1 MGTMKL
7 ILSLLGATLGFEI
20 TNEPA
25 LNRKRRS
32 DDCGTARSYCSEDVE
47 SGFYDTIDECMTE
60 TAPDCSGST
69 SGVSGSAADESQ
81 CQDYNYDGFKMCCPT
96 GLDVDNYWPMDRP
109 DLQARGPRPLA
120 PAEKCPNGCDVAV
133 QVDQFVC
140 SYFKRVDELNQLFN
154 ELEKFLESDLKEI
167 IDFKTQFVRRYNEVE
182 IKSKRSAAKIQKITE
197 LIKDIVETVQDNEK
211 RIKQLEGEVSQ
222 IELKIKKIDL
232 DLSNLH
238 QFCKVGKQCAK
249 KCFFEPELFGGI
261 QKDCAEYYHSNY
273 WRSSQ
278 TPDEWQQ
285 MPQSGVYIIQ
295 PSSDLAPK
303 YVYCDQKT
311 DGGGWTLLQHKG
323 VSNSSNWE
331 KYDAPLDDGETVNKH
346 RADWHQPMSAYEN
359 GFGWVSCNGESD
371 YWMGLEYMS
380 ALTYRASSGP
390 VKVRIDIK
398 DWDHRD
404 YWGNY
409 DTFAI
414 KPKNRGY
421 QMLAKGYSGVGSY
434 SIGDAFDGVA
444 FDGQQAQ
451 QAYTRSSGMRFS
463 TKDQDNDMFCKVRGT
478 YTNDFGSTLP
488 RYNKD
493 DQAAQCDKAANAV
506 HKTWQTDKTLAKW
519 GSCAGQD
526 GAGFWYNRCS
536 AGNINGRIYKD
547 GYYALKSLEIE
558 NNFSNG
564 VIMRDH
570 DDGLIWGTLGKGR
583 DYSFMLAEM
592 RVRPRNFLT
601 RHQMLTTRRGGA
613 APEDERMH
621 ERGDN

>member
-1 MGTMKL
+1 
-7 ILSLLGATLGFEI
+7 
-20 TNEPA
+20 
-25 LNRKRRS
+25 
-32 DDCGTARSYCSEDVE
+32 
-47 SGFYDTIDECMTE
+47 
-60 TAPDCSGST
+60 
-69 SGVSGSAADESQ
+69 
-81 CQDYNYDGFKMCCPT
+81 
-96 GLDVDNYWPMDRP
+96 
-109 DLQARGPRPLA
+109 
-120 PAEKCPNGCDVAV
+120 
-133 QVDQFVC
+133 
-140 SYFKRVDELNQLFN
+140 
-154 ELEKFLESDLKEI
+154 
-167 IDFKTQFVRRYNEVE
+167 
-182 IKSKRSAAKIQKITE
+182 
-197 LIKDIVETVQDNEK
+197 
-211 RIKQLEGEVSQ
+211 
-222 IELKIKKIDL
+222 
-232 DLSNLH
+232 
-238 QFCKVGKQCAK
+238 
-249 KCFFEPELFGGI
+249 
-261 QKDCAEYYHSNY
+261 
-273 WRSSQ
+273 
-278 TPDEWQQ
+278 
-285 MPQSGVYIIQ
+285 
-295 PSSDLAPK
+295 
-303 YVYCDQKT
+303 
-311 DGGGWTLLQHKG
+311 
-323 VSNSSNWE
+323 
-331 KYDAPLDDGETVNKH
+331 
-346 RADWHQPMSAYEN
+346 
-359 GFGWVSCNGESD
+359 
-371 YWMGLEYMS
+371 MS

-478 YTNDFGSTLP
+478 YTNDFGQELP
-488 RYNKD
+488 RYNND
-493 DQAAQCDKAANAV
+493 DKAAQCDKAANAV
-506 HKTWQTDKTLAKW
+506 CQTWQTDETLAKW

-526 GAGFWYNRCS
+526 GSGFWYNRCS

-558 NNFSNG
+558 NSFSNQ

-592 RVRPRNFLT
+592 RVRPRNFQT